1 MKNLTIRTN
10 NGNVDFVI
18 PELDF
23 TNVACDLEDFGI
35 NLMGDLDGKTLSI
48 CRATLA
54 IVTGEKDKKKAGL
67 MLTEHLK
74 NGGSLEDILT
84 IFKEA
89 MEDAGFGEVSE
100 ENQTEE
106 IETTQETPTAE

>member
-1 MKNLTIRTN
+1 
-10 NGNVDFVI
+10 
-18 PELDF
+18 
-23 TNVACDLEDFGI
+23 
-35 NLMGDLDGKTLSI
+35 
-48 CRATLA
+48 
-54 IVTGEKDKKKAGL
+54 